1 MVQRLVTRD
10 ILIVKAQTATLKGVI
25 ESMTHSRL
33 IHGNALLLIF
43 ALATAVAN
51 MGYPAVDAESR
62 PLAGDPVQ
70 DARQPVVG
78 FHATQRLPGL
88 ATAKPASD
96 QGPVVIQ
103 VEVVDPDK
111 KHLAGADV
119 VVPVWY
125 SRSSGT
131 PELVVE
137 RARSNGEGR
146 VRLEIARDRPNA
158 KVSHLSVWAYQP
170 GRAIATTSVL
180 LTEMPHLR

>member
-1 MVQRLVTRD
+1 MVQRLVTCD

-111 KHLAGADV
+111 KHSAEPTSSCPFGIHAARAPRNWSSSEPGLTARAG
-119 VVPVWY
+119 
-125 SRSSGT
+125 SGWRL
-131 PELVVE
+131 LVIAPM
-137 RARSNGEGR
+137 RKSAICPSGHTNPDARSR
-146 VRLEIARDRPNA
+146 R
-158 KVSHLSVWAYQP
+158 
-170 GRAIATTSVL
+170 RACC
-180 LTEMPHLR
+180 